1 MEREVMGLTLAVDFG
16 STYTKLVA
24 FDLSREEL
32 VGVTQAKSS
41 VGTDITIGLNEA
53 LEKMRLTRGQDK
65 WNIDKILA
73 CSSAAGGLR
82 IVALGLVKVLTTK
95 AAEEAALGAGAKII
109 GTYSYGITADDVI
122 EIEEKKPD
130 LILLTGGTDGGNK
143 EVLIEN
149 AKLLAKSHL
158 NVPVVIAG
166 NRIGA
171 RTALSVLTEANKYAV
186 IEENVLPELD
196 RLNVEP
202 TRARIR
208 DIFMRRITHA
218 KGLDKAKTIVG
229 DIIMPTPM
237 AVLKGTALLAEGA
250 KGERGMGELIVID
263 IGGATTD
270 VHSVAHGHPIESD
283 VTMKGLPEPYRK
295 RTVEGDL
302 GIRYNAQT
310 ILEKAGRERITK
322 KMAFLNRELSQNI
335 NLEEKVEYLS
345 CHIEAV
351 PKNEGESLLD
361 FGLASAALEIAIHR
375 HAGRI
380 KEFHLTCG
388 KSRIQY
394 GKDLRNIKTVVG
406 TGGIFAYGNNPYEI
420 LKSTVYN
427 RNDPESLRPIDPQFF
442 IDERYILY
450 AVGLLA
456 DHSPAAALR
465 IMKNHLKRVEEG

>member
-1 MEREVMGLTLAVDFG
+1 MGLTLAIDFG

-24 FDLSREEL
+24 FDLARQEL
-32 VGVTQAKSS
+32 VGITQAKST
-41 VGTDITIGLNEA
+41 VDTDITIGLNEA
-53 LEKMRLTRGQDK
+53 LEKMRTTLGEDK
-65 WNIDKILA
+65 FNIEKILA

-95 AAEEAALGAGAKII
+95 AAEEAALGAGAKVV
-109 GTYSYGITADDVI
+109 GTYSYGITPEDMA
-122 EIEEKKPD
+122 EIEEKKTD

-149 AKLLAKSHL
+149 AKLLAKSRL
-158 NVPVVIAG
+158 DVPMVIAG
-166 NRIGA
+166 NRMGA
-171 RTALSVLTEANKYAV
+171 RIAHSVLTEAGKYAV

-196 RLNVEP
+196 KLNVEP

-218 KGLDKAKTIVG
+218 KGLDKAKAIVG

-237 AVLKGTALLAEGA
+237 AVLKGTALLAEGTKEEA
-250 KGERGMGELIVID
+250 GLGELIAVD

-270 VHSVAHGHPIESD
+270 VHSVAHGYPTEPD
-283 VTMKGLPEPYRK
+283 VVVKGLPEPYQK

-310 ILEKAGRERITK
+310 ILEKAGKEQIK
-322 KMAFLNRELSQNI
+322 QKMASLNRELSQNI
-335 NLEEKVEYLS
+335 NLEERIEYLS
-345 CHIEAV
+345 RHIEAV
-351 PKNEGESLLD
+351 PENEGECLLD
-361 FGLASAALEIAIHR
+361 FGLASTALEIAAHR
-375 HAGRI
+375 HVGVI

-394 GKDLRNIKTVVG
+394 GKDLRHIKTVVG

-420 LKSTVYN
+420 LKSTTYN
-427 RNDPESLRPIDPQFF
+427 RKDPESLRPMGPQFF

-465 IMKNHLKRVEEG
+465 IMKNHLKKVEEG

>member
-1 MEREVMGLTLAVDFG
+1 MGLTLAVDFG

-32 VGVTQAKSS
+32 VGITQAKST
-41 VGTDITIGLNEA
+41 VETDITIGLNAA
-53 LEKMRLTRGQDK
+53 LEKMRLTLGQDK

-82 IVALGLVKVLTTK
+82 IVSLGLVKVLTTK

-158 NVPVVIAG
+158 DVPMVIAG
-166 NRIGA
+166 NRMGA

-250 KGERGMGELIVID
+250 KEERGLGELIVVD

-270 VHSVAHGHPIESD
+270 VHSVAHGHPIEPD
-283 VTMKGLPEPYRK
+283 VTVKGLPEPYQK

-351 PKNEGESLLD
+351 PKNEEEFLLD
-361 FGLASAALEIAIHR
+361 FGLASAALEIAVHR
-375 HAGRI
+375 HAGVI

-420 LKSTVYN
+420 LKSTAYN
-427 RNDPESLRPIDPQFF
+427 RNDPESLRPIDPQYF

-465 IMKNHLKRVEEG
+465 IMKNHLKRVGEG